1 LQRIKQ
7 VVHHA
12 TKLNEVFAA
21 ARGVPLSRAHITY
34 GGHYDGVWA
43 IDETFG
49 CYNESTSYVH
59 NLLLWFYHTPSG
71 LIYKKKLS
79 FYIHYKID
87 VSK

>member
-21 ARGVPLSRAHITY
+21 SRGVPLSRAHITY

-49 CYNESTSYVH
+49 CYNELTSYAQSSIVI
-59 NLLLWFYHTPSG
+59 LSYS
-71 LIYKKKLS
+71 LISVYKKTRDG
-79 FYIHYKID
+79 FM
-87 VSK
+87 